1 VSDAAFSME
10 SGQLYVLDLTLLG
23 ENASA
28 YLGTPATSL
37 SATALAIYGV
47 NGGVITPGEGIVL
60 VYADTAFGS
69 ASSGTAVT
77 AGGIDSGAYK
87 IVFMFGANVY
97 VTEYSA
103 SGMKAILTVPE
114 IDGYAFVGWYKNP
127 DQTEIF
133 SANNPAYF
141 GSVYEA
147 YGFLVVATFQ
157 VTFQYAEGVEYYV
170 DGSLVSGPVYLS
182 VGAHSFTVKV
192 LDGYSG
198 TPVAK
203 TSGSVSVAS
212 GTLTVSGDGQITGVT
227 GVTKDQPAA
236 AGMSL
241 TDILMIVLVIVV
253 VILAIV
259 VVMRLMRS

>member
-1 VSDAAFSME
+1 SME
-10 SGQLYVLDLTLLG
+10 SGALYVLDLFLYG
-23 ENASA
+23 EDASA

-37 SATALAIYGV
+37 SAAALVIYGV
-47 NGGVITPGEGIVL
+47 QSYEGTGKITPGTGIVMI
-60 VYADTAFGS
+60 YADAEFGK
-69 ASSGTAVT
+69 AVSGTDII
-77 AGGIDSGAYK
+77 GGSVASEAK
-87 IVFMFGANVY
+87 KMVFMIGDDVY
-97 VTEYSA
+97 VTEYSN
-103 SGMKAILTVPE
+103 SGNAVLVVPQ
-114 IDGYAFVGWYKNP
+114 IDGYSFVGWYKNP

-133 SANNPAYF
+133 SANNHAVF
-141 GSVYEA
+141 GDIFES
-147 YGFLVVATFQ
+147 YGFIEVATFQ